1 MLKKFFS
8 YYKPYKW
15 LFTLDFSSAIVV
27 AILELAFPVIVQRV
41 IDTILPTEE
50 WPTIVW
56 VSIGLLSIYILN
68 TFLQFIVTYYGH
80 RLGTNIETDM
90 RQDLY
95 KHIQKQSFKYFDN
108 RETGKLITRLTSDLF
123 EIAEVAHHGPEDIFI
138 TIFTLLGAFGLMLTV
153 HVRLAIMTFILVPLI
168 ALAVIFFNK
177 RMTSVNNQIYDD
189 LAGFSAGI
197 EASVGG
203 IRVVQAFANEDYED
217 KRFGLLNE
225 SYKRSKYLFYKM
237 MGISSSYNY
246 LLMRLISL
254 FAMFFGAYY
263 TIQGELSYG
272 DFVAFILFANIL
284 VRPIERVNVMIES
297 YPKGIAGFRRLQ
309 EEITREPEIQD
320 SPNAIEVESLIGNI
334 DYTNVSFSY
343 EEHNP
348 ILDKVN
354 LSIKAGETI
363 AFVGPSGAGKSTIC
377 NLLPRFYEI
386 DSGNIEVDGHNIHD
400 IKVQSLREQI
410 GVVQQDV
417 FLFPGTIKENILYGD
432 LNANDEQVRKAVK
445 LANLDDVVSS
455 MPNGLQTVIGE
466 RGVKLSGGQKQ
477 RLSIA
482 RMFLKNPPILI
493 LDEATS
499 ALDTETEQAIQ
510 EALDSLSEGR
520 TTLIIAHRLATIK
533 NADRI
538 VVVTTKGI
546 EEQGSHDELMD
557 LNGAYKRLYD
567 AQFAR

>member
-1 MLKKFFS
+1 M
-8 YYKPYKW
+8 
-15 LFTLDFSSAIVV
+15 FTLDFSSAIIV
-27 AILELAFPVIVQRV
+27 AILELAFPIIVQRV

-50 WPTIVW
+50 WPVIVW
-56 VSIGLLSIYILN
+56 VSIGLLSIYVIN

-123 EIAEVAHHGPEDIFI
+123 EIAELAHHGPEDIFI
-138 TIFTLLGAFGLMLTV
+138 TIFTLLGAFALMMTV
-153 HVRLAIMTFILVPLI
+153 HVKLAIMTFLLVPLI
-168 ALAVIFFNK
+168 AVAVIFFNK
-177 RMTSVNNQIYDD
+177 RMTHVNNRIYDD

-217 KRFGLLNE
+217 QRFKVLNE
-225 SYKRSKYLFYKM
+225 AYKKSKYLFYKM

-272 DFVAFILFANIL
+272 DFVAFILFANVF
-284 VRPIERVNVMIES
+284 VRPIERVNIMIES

-309 EEITREPEIQD
+309 EEIAREPEIQN
-320 SPNAIEVESLIGNI
+320 SPHALAVDSLIGNI
-334 DYTNVSFSY
+334 DYTDVTFSY

-354 LSIKAGETI
+354 LSIKAGETV
-363 AFVGPSGAGKSTIC
+363 AFVGPSGAGKTTIC

-386 DSGNIEVDGHNIHD
+386 DSGSIEVDGHNIHD
-400 IKVQSLREQI
+400 LTVQSLREQI

-417 FLFPGTIKENILYGD
+417 FLFPGSIKENILYGD
-432 LNANDEQVRKAVK
+432 LNANDAQVREAVK
-445 LANLDDVVSS
+445 LANLEDVVASL
-455 MPNGLQTVIGE
+455 PNGLNTVIGE

-510 EALDSLSEGR
+510 EALDSLSRGR

-546 EEQGSHDELMD
+546 EEEGSHSELMAQ
-557 LNGAYKRLYD
+557 NGAYKRLYD
-567 AQFAR
+567 AQFAN

>member
-15 LFTLDFSSAIVV
+15 LFTLDFSSAIIV
-27 AILELAFPVIVQRV
+27 AVLELAFPIIVQRV

-56 VSIGLLSIYILN
+56 VSIGLLSIYVMN

-123 EIAEVAHHGPEDIFI
+123 EIAELAHHGPEDIFI

-153 HVRLAIMTFILVPLI
+153 HVRLAIMTFLLVPLI

-177 RMTSVNNQIYDD
+177 KMTSVNNRIYDD

-197 EASVGG
+197 SASVGG
-203 IRVVQAFANEDYED
+203 IRVVQAFANEDFED
-217 KRFGLLNE
+217 ERFKVLNTT
-225 SYKRSKYLFYKM
+225 YKKSKYLFYKM
-237 MGISSSYNY
+237 MGLSSSYNY
-246 LLMRLISL
+246 LLMRLITL

-263 TIQGELSYG
+263 TIQGELTYG
-272 DFVAFILFANIL
+272 DFVAFILFANVL
-284 VRPIERVNVMIES
+284 VRPIERVNIMIES
-297 YPKGIAGFRRLQ
+297 YPKGIAGFKRLQ
-309 EEITREPEIQD
+309 DELAIEPEIQN
-320 SPNAIEVESLIGNI
+320 SPNAVAVDSLVGNI
-334 DYTNVSFSY
+334 DYTDVTFGY
-343 EEHNP
+343 EENSP

-354 LSIKAGETI
+354 LSIKAGETV
-363 AFVGPSGAGKSTIC
+363 AFVGPSGAGKTTIC

-386 DSGNIEVDGHNIHD
+386 DSGSIEVDGHNIHD
-400 IKVQSLREQI
+400 LTVQSLREQI

-417 FLFPGTIKENILYGD
+417 FLFPGSIKDNILYGD
-432 LNANDEQVRKAVK
+432 LNANDEQVRTAVK
-445 LANLDDVVSS
+445 LANLEEVVASL
-455 MPNGLQTVIGE
+455 PNGLNTVIGE

-538 VVVTTKGI
+538 VVVTTNGI
-546 EEQGSHDELMD
+546 EEEGSHEQLMA

-567 AQFAR
+567 AQFAE